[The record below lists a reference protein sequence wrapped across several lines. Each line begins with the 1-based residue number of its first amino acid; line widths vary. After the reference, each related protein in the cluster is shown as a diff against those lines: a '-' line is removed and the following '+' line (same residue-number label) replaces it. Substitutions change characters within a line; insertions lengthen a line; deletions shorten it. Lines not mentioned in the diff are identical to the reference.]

1 MMCNISCSAITK
13 NVKFLRIFHGRKG
26 NHLPEESLLSS
37 PWICLQLSA
46 EMVTCAHG

>member
-1 MMCNISCSAITK
+1 MMCNISCSPITK

-37 PWICLQLSA
+37 PWKGSVCSYRQRW
-46 EMVTCAHG
+46 